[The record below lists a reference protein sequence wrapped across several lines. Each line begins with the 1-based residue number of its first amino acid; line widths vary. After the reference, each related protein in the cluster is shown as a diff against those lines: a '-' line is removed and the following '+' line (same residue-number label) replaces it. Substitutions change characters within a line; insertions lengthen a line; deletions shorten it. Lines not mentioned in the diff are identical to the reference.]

1 MIRTR
6 RPISHMPEI
15 VHHILAGGNPVYD
28 IVKSEDGLTITIRS
42 SDDHTKK
49 IDIISSAV
57 GTLIKTLQ
65 EIKTASH

>member
-1 MIRTR
+1 
-6 RPISHMPEI
+6 MPEI
-15 VHHILAGGNPVYD
+15 VHHILVGDNPVYD

-42 SDDHTKK
+42 SEDHTKK